1 MNGTKVTEK
10 HIELAVDAHWTA
22 NDRDEIEPV
31 AQAIADAEERGRQ
44 AGIRE
49 AAACFDKFA
58 ENAERLRVL
67 ALLAPEATSA
77 KEKP

>member
-1 MNGTKVTEK
+1 MSATKVTEE
-10 HIELAVDAHWTA
+10 HIELAVIAHWTA

-49 AAACFDKFA
+49 AAASICTFSPCETK
-58 ENAERLRVL
+58 VL
-67 ALLAPEATSA
+67 SLLAPEATSS
-77 KEKP
+77 KETP